1 MFQPL
6 VYPEQMKRKNPVD
19 FEQLADNEVLEHA
32 IAGDLDAFS
41 VLYQRNINKI
51 YTYIFYRT
59 GNVHDAEDLSAR
71 VFHRAMRHIKNYKNK
86 GVPFSAW
93 LYRIAHNLVANW
105 HRDSKRKQEV
115 PLEDHEFFLGHVDLP
130 ETQIVLNQETEL
142 LLDSI
147 RMLSDERQQLIILKF
162 VEKLSNSEVAL
173 IMGRSEGAIKS
184 LYHRTLVSLRQIL
197 SNLPENTSDGEDQC

>member
-1 MFQPL
+1 MQ
-6 VYPEQMKRKNPVD
+6 KNKTID
-19 FEQLADNEVLEHA
+19 FEQISDNEALEYA
-32 IAGDLDAFS
+32 ISGDLDAFS

-51 YTYIFYRT
+51 YTYIYYRT

-130 ETQIVLNQETEL
+130 ETQIVSNQETEL

-147 RMLSDERQQLIILKF
+147 RKLSDERQQLIILKF
-162 VEKLSNSEVAL
+162 VEKLSNAEVAM

-197 SNLPENTSDGEDQC
+197 SNFPELTSDENDRC